1 MDVLK
6 KFSIGGVTIKVCLG
20 DLTKQ
25 NVDAIV
31 NAANSL
37 MIMGGG
43 VAGAIKRAGGPEI
56 ENEARRRAPVPV
68 GDAII
73 TSGGHLN
80 AKYVI
85 HAPTMERPAMRI
97 PVDNVLKAT
106 EAALRLAEK
115 QGIKTIAIPA
125 MGTGVGGV
133 PKKSAANAMI
143 SVILNHIRK
152 GTSIKEIILCD
163 INQDMIQA
171 FIDVIKKRLTPNS
184 IG

>member
-1 MDVLK
+1 MDVRRT
-6 KFSIGGVTIKVCLG
+6 FSIGDVTIKVCLG
-20 DLTKQ
+20 DITKQ

-43 VAGAIKRAGGPEI
+43 VAGAIKRAGGTKI
-56 ENEARRRAPVPV
+56 EDEARRHAPVPV

-73 TSGGHLN
+73 TEGGRLN
-80 AKYVI
+80 VKYVI

-97 PVDNVLKAT
+97 PVDNVIKAT

-115 QGIKTIAIPA
+115 QGIKTVAIPA

-133 PKKSAANAMI
+133 PKKSAADAMV
-143 SVILNHIRK
+143 SVILRHIRK

-163 INQDMIQA
+163 INEDMIQA
-171 FIDVIKKRLTPNS
+171 FIDVMEKKLSPNS